1 MIPVLDSLFQNDGL
15 TFFKTTDNILGL
27 GFELTACDL
36 EAENGLNYNHK
47 LLSLIRSLPANAL
60 GRIKF
65 SLNDAIDES
74 IQCPRAQA
82 VNEIGYKTK
91 KCLFFIEISYG
102 LFNGL
107 SSLKN
112 IFTQGSDLEKSI
124 KALKEIKSIIDQ
136 SGLTTN
142 NLNENDLGQYFMD
155 SKSDWIKTEN
165 AVFDGKSYTGIIR
178 LIKPKTD
185 PVSFHSIAK
194 IISQIDKNV
203 NIDLSFRKIESG
215 KTKLEFER
223 RLKQTQNSQNDPTLE
238 SLQKSTVELIQESL
252 QSGAQILDYEFII
265 SVVRSNQQELNN
277 DLKYLEIIFNQFAD
291 FKIETFGASPSW
303 CATLIGNH
311 QHVSLKE
318 LDQVFTSFMPLWH
331 YGEVCRIENNNRSLT
346 LHRNDQ
352 SLYNFDLFD
361 PHFSVYNALIIGT
374 SGKGKSVLTGML
386 SQALLNDQSVSL
398 IKLDVGGSHSKE
410 CELFGGYE
418 FKFQLDKP
426 SGINPFEIVSDPTI
440 SEADKIGILSRFLT
454 ILIQEQNE
462 MFISKSLRSQI
473 EESISIYLK
482 SFNKPSLLEF
492 YNQTLEF
499 PRRNLLKRWVKGG
512 IYENAFSTE
521 TNSDNTVSNNRLRY
535 YNFSQIFQASDPD
548 FAQAGIAAVLV
559 QFNYESLK
567 TAKTRIVL
575 VCDET
580 PFFIKSCFDFFKFTT
595 ANVRK
600 YGHSVILITQLSTDL
615 IVNDDTGIIEN
626 SPQRFLF
633 SADGDIQLFK
643 KRFQLTDKNIE
654 SIKSLKSVPKIQS
667 EVLLQTP
674 EYSKELKIKITQ
686 NEYWKLTSNKQDK
699 EKLEALL
706 NHFPHLKLSEAIQ
719 CLSIA

>member
-1 MIPVLDSLFQNDGL
+1 MIPVLDNLFEKEGL
-15 TFFKTTDNILGL
+15 TYFKTTDHVVGL

-36 EAENGLNYNHK
+36 ETEDGSNYNHK

-60 GRIKF
+60 GRIKL
-65 SLNDAIDES
+65 SLTDSKDDGL
-74 IQCPRAQA
+74 QFPRFQA
-82 VNEIGYKTK
+82 VNEIGFKTK
-91 KCLFFIEISYG
+91 KCLFFIEIGSG

-136 SGLTTN
+136 SGLVTN
-142 NLNENDLGQYFMD
+142 NLNENILRQYFMD
-155 SKSDWIKTEN
+155 SKSDWVKTEN

-185 PVSFHSIAK
+185 PVSIDSLARIL
-194 IISQIDKNV
+194 SQIDKPV
-203 NIDLSFRKIESG
+203 NIDLSFRKIDSG
-215 KTKLEFER
+215 KTKIDFEK
-223 RLKQTQNSQNDPTLE
+223 RLKQTQNNQNDPTLE

-252 QSGAQILDYEFII
+252 QSGAQILDYEFIV
-265 SVVRSNQQELNN
+265 SVVRSSRQELNN
-277 DLKYLEIIFNQFAD
+277 DLKYFEIAFNQFAE

-303 CATLIGNH
+303 CATLIGNN

-318 LDQVFTSFMPLWH
+318 LDRVFTSIMPIWH
-331 YGEVCRIENNNRSLT
+331 YGEVSVLDNNKRALT

-361 PHFSVYNALIIGT
+361 PNFSVYNALIIGT

-410 CELFGGYE
+410 CELFGGFE

-426 SGINPFEIVSDPTI
+426 SGINPFEIVSDLSI
-440 SEADKIGILSRFLT
+440 SDADKIGILSRFLT

-462 MFISKSLRSQI
+462 FFISKSLRSQI
-473 EESISIYLK
+473 EESISIYLN
-482 SFNKPSLLEF
+482 SFQKPSLLEF
-492 YNQTLEF
+492 YNQALDF

-512 IYENAFSTE
+512 VFENAFSTE
-521 TNSDNTVSNNRLRY
+521 THNENTILSNRLRY
-535 YNFSQIFQASDPD
+535 YNFSQIFQASDPE

-567 TAKTRIVL
+567 TTTKRIVL

-633 SADGDIQLFK
+633 SVDGDIQSFQ
-643 KRFQLTDKNIE
+643 KRFQLSAKNIE
-654 SIKSLKSVPKIQS
+654 SIKSLRSVPKIHS

-674 EYSKELKIKITQ
+674 EYVKNLKIKITRK
-686 NEYWKLTSNKQDK
+686 EYWNLTSNKQDK

-706 NHFPHLKLSEAIQ
+706 NHIPHLKLNEAIQ